1 MRARDERTAT
11 EKNQVLMFYLL
22 GENLGGGFHIPLPP
36 SPPPKAF
43 SGSCDL
49 FIRIVLNFNFGFK
62 VLTYR
67 NKRSEML

>member
-36 SPPPKAF
+36 SPPPP
-43 SGSCDL
+43 SPL
-49 FIRIVLNFNFGFK
+49 YVWRLND
-62 VLTYR
+62 
-67 NKRSEML
+67 SEDD